1 MNLKWLTNQEQ
12 EAYDRIVYGEEDLRL
27 MRASLDGD
35 DVAVIVA
42 FGEEGGHEEGEEGHT
57 VSAEPLAIIVNEEVF
72 NRIVPPENPIEAM
85 VAEAKDL
92 GN

>member
-12 EAYDRIVYGEEDLRL
+12 EVYDRIVYGEEDLRL
-27 MRASLDGD
+27 MRASLDNE

-42 FGEEGGHEEGEEGHT
+42 FSEDGSHEEGEEGHK
-57 VSAEPLAIIVNEEVF
+57 VSAEPLAIVINEDIF
-72 NRIVPPENPIEAM
+72 NRLVPPENPIEAL
-85 VAEAKDL
+85 VREVQDR